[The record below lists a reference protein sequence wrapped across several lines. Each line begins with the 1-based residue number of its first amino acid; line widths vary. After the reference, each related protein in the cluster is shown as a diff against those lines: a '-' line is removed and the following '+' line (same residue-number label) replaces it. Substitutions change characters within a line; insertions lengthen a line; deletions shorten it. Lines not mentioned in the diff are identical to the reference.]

1 MFEPGRSFHRLA
13 LPLLRA
19 SLICVL
25 ALSVSPP
32 VARAQQN
39 PTANF
44 QFTKADLA
52 LLDNAN
58 AMDSDYEQK
67 GFVFHD
73 PGAQSYLDAIGKR
86 VLGDRPTP
94 EHVTWHFLILN
105 NPEVNAF
112 AEPNGTVYVTIGLI
126 GLLQN
131 QAQLAA
137 VLGHETAHVFERH
150 SYLES
155 RGIRKKAVLA
165 EILAAAGAA
174 TPGGAA
180 LTVAGASIAGQLILV
195 ESVYGYSREME
206 QQADS
211 DGIVALAV
219 AGYDLRAM
227 AATFDLFDGDSNL
240 EYEPRPT
247 FYHDHP
253 MLKLREAA
261 AAAYID
267 AHPGP
272 PGEKGS
278 EQEYLAAFAPVIAF
292 DVQADLEE
300 RKPRTAVARATRLVN
315 AFQGDPDYE
324 ILLGQAYRELGA
336 KTALPTAGELTDEG
350 ANRQRKDVLKLTE
363 EQEQQKLAST
373 TDGRATLQ
381 QNQAAAEK
389 LFLAVIHD
397 RPDDALA
404 YRELGFLYEDESRF
418 DDAATNYQH
427 YLQLVDNTS
436 LDRLRIQRRLADCQS
451 RQNQGGKPQ

>member
-1 MFEPGRSFHRLA
+1 MFELGRSLHRLA
-13 LPLLRA
+13 LSLLCA
-19 SLICVL
+19 LFLCVL
-25 ALSVSPP
+25 ACSISPP

-39 PTANF
+39 HVANF
-44 QFTKADLA
+44 QFTKADPSLI
-52 LLDNAN
+52 DNAN

-73 PGAQSYLDAIGKR
+73 PGAQAYLDAIGKR
-86 VLGDRPTP
+86 VVGARPAP
-94 EHVTWHFLILN
+94 EHVTWRFMVLN
-105 NPEVNAF
+105 NPAVNAF
-112 AEPNGTVYVTIGLI
+112 AQPNGSVYVTIGLV
-126 GLLQN
+126 GLMQN

-137 VLGHETAHVFERH
+137 VLGHETAHVYERH
-150 SYLES
+150 SFLES
-155 RGIRKKAVLA
+155 RSVRKKAVLA
-165 EILAAAGAA
+165 DIRAAAGAA

-180 LTVAGASIAGQLILV
+180 LSAAGASIAGQLILV

-211 DGIVALAV
+211 DGILALAD
-219 AGYDLRAM
+219 AGYDPRAM
-227 AATFDLFDGDSNL
+227 AATFKLFDADSTL
-240 EYEPRPT
+240 EYEPHPA

-253 MLKLREAA
+253 SLKRREAA
-261 AAAYID
+261 ADAYVV

-292 DVQADLEE
+292 DVQADIEG
-300 RKPRTAVARATRLVN
+300 RRPRTAVARATRLVN
-315 AFQGDPDYE
+315 AVPQNPDYE

-350 ANRQRKDVLKLTE
+350 ADRQRKDVLKLTE

-373 TDGRATLQ
+373 PEGRATLQ

-397 RPDDALA
+397 RPNDALA

-418 DDAATNYQH
+418 ADAATNYQR

-436 LDRLRIQRRLADCQS
+436 LDRLRIERRLADCQS
-451 RQNQGGKPQ
+451 RQIQGGKPQ

>member
-1 MFEPGRSFHRLA
+1 MFEPGRSLHRLA
-13 LPLLRA
+13 LPLLCA
-19 SLICVL
+19 LLLCVL
-25 ALSVSPP
+25 AFSISPP
-32 VARAQQN
+32 IARAQQN
-39 PTANF
+39 PAANF
-44 QFTKADLA
+44 QFTKADLS

-67 GFVFHD
+67 GFIFHD
-73 PGAQSYLDAIGKR
+73 PGVQAYLDAVGKR

-94 EHVTWHFLILN
+94 EHVTWRFMVLD
-105 NPEVNAF
+105 NPAVNAF
-112 AEPNGTVYVTIGLI
+112 AEPNGSVYVTIGLI

-137 VLGHETAHVFERH
+137 VLSHETAHVYERH
-150 SYLES
+150 TFLEDRS
-155 RGIRKKAVLA
+155 VRKKAVLA
-165 EILAAAGAA
+165 DILAAAGAA
-174 TPGGAA
+174 TLGGAA

-211 DGIVALAV
+211 DGIVALAA
-219 AGYDLRAM
+219 AGYDPRAM
-227 AATFDLFDGDSNL
+227 AATFQLLDQDSTL
-240 EYEPRPT
+240 EYEPHPT

-253 MLKLREAA
+253 RFKLREAA
-261 AAAYID
+261 AATYID

-272 PGEKGS
+272 PGEEGS

-292 DVQADLEE
+292 DVQVDIED
-300 RKPRTAVARATRLVN
+300 RKARTAVARATRLVS
-315 AFQGDPDYE
+315 AFPENPDYE
-324 ILLGQAYRELGA
+324 LLLGQAYRELGA
-336 KTALPTAGELTDEG
+336 KTALPTADELTDEG
-350 ANRQRKDVLKLTE
+350 ANRERKDVLKLTE

-373 TDGRATLQ
+373 PEGRATLQ

-418 DDAATNYQH
+418 ADASANYQR

-436 LDRLRIQRRLADCQS
+436 LDRLRIERRLADCQS
-451 RQNQGGKPQ
+451 RQSQGGKSQ